1 MSQWQKVYRNENR
14 SRAEIVKGVLES
26 HDITAVI
33 FDKKDSAYQLFGY
46 FDVLVPAND
55 VLRAI
60 KIIDD
65 EILFSQG

>member
-33 FDKKDSAYQLFGY
+33 FDKKDSAYQLFG
-46 FDVLVPAND
+46 
-55 VLRAI
+55 
-60 KIIDD
+60 
-65 EILFSQG
+65 

>member
-26 HDITAVI
+26 HDINAIV
-33 FDKKDSAYQLFGY
+33 FDKKDSAYQMFGY
-46 FDVLVPAND
+46 FDVLVPADD

-60 KIIDD
+60 KIIED
-65 EILFSQG
+65 EIQFG